1 MQITKQERERRI
13 KDLEELKKQRNFQL
27 KIKKAAQAE
36 GDLKENSTFDTAN
49 DKLDMLDKEIKKIE
63 EIIQTAE
70 IVEIVEVSSCVSEN
84 STVKFSIDGETFVRK
99 ILPEG
104 NGEYMKTIS
113 SNSPLGESLMGKE
126 VGDEFSY
133 VDRHGSPHNVRVF
146 SIY

>member
-13 KDLEELKKQRNFQL
+13 QDLEVLRKQREVQL

-70 IVEIVEVSSCVSEN
+70 VVDIVEFSSCVSVN

-104 NGEYMKTIS
+104 NGEYSKTIS
-113 SNSPLGESLMGKE
+113 SNSPLGESLMGKG

-133 VDRHGSPHNVRVF
+133 VDRQGGSHTVRVF
-146 SIY
+146 NIY